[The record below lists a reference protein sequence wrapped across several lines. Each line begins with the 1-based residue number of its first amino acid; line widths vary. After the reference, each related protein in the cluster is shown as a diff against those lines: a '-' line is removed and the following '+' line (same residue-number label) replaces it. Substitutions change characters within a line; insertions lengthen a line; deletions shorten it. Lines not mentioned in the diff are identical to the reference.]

1 VKGLAIEDGSSKCIC
16 PSQAAYERLLRTNPD
31 VLCNI
36 SNTQNKVQNFNQPSG
51 TTSTTNGGTST
62 TTNGGTTTTTS
73 GVAFGNPGNHKLVG
87 RATEGPPKG
96 TRNSHFGCCGG
107 PTGTGTTTDN
117 TGATG
122 PTGGD
127 KGASN

>member
-1 VKGLAIEDGSSKCIC
+1 LDET
-16 PSQAAYERLLRTNPD
+16 PE
-31 VLCNI
+31 
-36 SNTQNKVQNFNQPSG
+36 KVTNFNQPSSTSTTNG
-51 TTSTTNGGTST
+51 STTTGSTTSTTNGS
-62 TTNGGTTTTTS
+62 TTNGSTTS
-73 GVAFGNPGNHKLVG
+73 TSSSALGNPGNHKLVG

-96 TRNSHFGCCGG
+96 TRNGHFGCCGPG
-107 PTGTGTTTDN
+107 NTTDN